1 MQGLCAGY
9 GEIQVLWGID
19 VMVRRGEITAL
30 IGSNGAGKTTLMR
43 ALSGLI
49 PIDGPAIISPKAR
62 TSPAIAPQQILAH
75 GIVHVPEGRRL
86 FGAMSVEENLLM
98 GAYARR
104 AGRAELKRD
113 LDRVYATF
121 PKLRERRKQ
130 AAATLSGGEQQMCAI
145 GRGLM
150 SAPLLLMIDELSL
163 GLSPLLVE
171 QLVAALRALN
181 AEGMSI
187 LLVEQDVTIALDLC
201 HRAFVMDMG
210 RIVRTG
216 SGSGAVRRSDHPRC
230 LSRRAS
236 GMTFVQQNPSIH
248 SIQRGAM
255 IKTVEAPGSG
265 YRFMPGVSQYSCGIA
280 ALAGHLPSSAC
291 GSQIRCR

>member
-1 MQGLCAGY
+1 MPISASNTHYGMLPVADPLILELQGLRAGY

-19 VMVRRGEITAL
+19 MAVRRGEITAL

-49 PIDGPAIISPKAR
+49 PMQDGHYFSEGRDLTGDTAG
-62 TSPAIAPQQILAH
+62 QILAH

-86 FGAMSVEENLLM
+86 FGAMSIEDNLLM
-98 GAYARR
+98 GAYSRKAS
-104 AGRAELKRD
+104 RAEIARD
-113 LDRVYATF
+113 MERVYTTF
-121 PKLRERRKQ
+121 PKLLERRDQ

-150 SAPLLLMIDELSL
+150 GAPRLLMIDELSL

-171 QLVAALRALN
+171 QLVAALRTLN

-187 LLVEQDVTIALDLC
+187 LLVEQDVTTALDLC
-201 HRAFVMDMG
+201 HSAYIIDMG

-216 SGSGAVRRSDHPRC
+216 
-230 LSRRAS
+230 
-236 GMTFVQQNPSIH
+236 
-248 SIQRGAM
+248 
-255 IKTVEAPGSG
+255 PGPELLADPIIRDA
-265 YRFMPGVSQYSCGIA
+265 YLGV
-280 ALAGHLPSSAC
+280 LAD
-291 GSQIRCR
+291 

>member
-1 MQGLCAGY
+1 MPISASNTHNGMLPVADPLILELQALRAGY

-19 VMVRRGEITAL
+19 MAVRRGEITAL

-49 PIDGPAIISPKAR
+49 PMLDGHYFSEGRDLTGDTAA
-62 TSPAIAPQQILAH
+62 QILAH

-86 FGAMSVEENLLM
+86 FGAMSIEDNLLM
-98 GAYARR
+98 GAYSRKAS
-104 AGRAELKRD
+104 RAEIARD
-113 LDRVYATF
+113 MERVYTTF
-121 PKLRERRKQ
+121 PKLLERRDQ

-150 SAPLLLMIDELSL
+150 GAPRLLMIDELSL

-171 QLVAALRALN
+171 QLVAALRTLN

-187 LLVEQDVTIALDLC
+187 LLVEQDVTTALDLC
-201 HRAFVMDMG
+201 HSAYIMDMG

-216 SGSGAVRRSDHPRC
+216 LGPELLADPIIRDAY
-230 LSRRAS
+230 L
-236 GMTFVQQNPSIH
+236 
-248 SIQRGAM
+248 
-255 IKTVEAPGSG
+255 
-265 YRFMPGVSQYSCGIA
+265 GV
-280 ALAGHLPSSAC
+280 LAD
-291 GSQIRCR
+291 

>member
-1 MQGLCAGY
+1 MASPLILELKGACAGY

-19 VMVRRGEITAL
+19 LAVHRGEITAL

-49 PIDGPAIISPKAR
+49 RFGSGTYTAEGRDLTGASA
-62 TSPAIAPQQILAH
+62 AEILRH

-98 GAYARR
+98 GAYSRK
-104 AGRAELKRD
+104 AGRAEQNRD

-121 PKLRERRKQ
+121 PKLRERRRQ

-171 QLVAALRALN
+171 QLVAALRDLN
-181 AEGMSI
+181 AAGTSI
-187 LLVEQDVTIALDLC
+187 LLVEQDVTTALDLC

-216 SGSGAVRRSDHPRC
+216 SGPELLADPAVRDAY
-230 LSRRAS
+230 L
-236 GMTFVQQNPSIH
+236 
-248 SIQRGAM
+248 
-255 IKTVEAPGSG
+255 
-265 YRFMPGVSQYSCGIA
+265 GVLQE
-280 ALAGHLPSSAC
+280 
-291 GSQIRCR
+291 

>member
-1 MQGLCAGY
+1 MVDSLILELKGLCAGY

-19 VMVRRGEITAL
+19 LEVRRGEITAL

-49 PIDGPAIISPKAR
+49 PT
-62 TSPAIAPQQILAH
+62 TSGNYFSEGKDLTGDSAAAILAR

-86 FGAMSVEENLLM
+86 FGAMSVEENLQM

-104 AGRAELKRD
+104 ASRAELKHD
-113 LDRVYATF
+113 LDQVYATF
-121 PKLRERRKQ
+121 LKLRERRAQ

-181 AEGMSI
+181 ARGTSI
-187 LLVEQDVTIALDLC
+187 LLVEQDVTTALDLC

-216 SGSGAVRRSDHPRC
+216 SGAELLADPIVRDAY
-230 LSRRAS
+230 L
-236 GMTFVQQNPSIH
+236 
-248 SIQRGAM
+248 
-255 IKTVEAPGSG
+255 
-265 YRFMPGVSQYSCGIA
+265 GVLQE
-280 ALAGHLPSSAC
+280 
-291 GSQIRCR
+291 

>member
-1 MQGLCAGY
+1 MPISASNTHNGMLPVADPLILELQALRAGY

-19 VMVRRGEITAL
+19 MAVRRGEITAL

-49 PIDGPAIISPKAR
+49 PMQDGHYFSEGRDLTGNTAA
-62 TSPAIAPQQILAH
+62 QILAH

-86 FGAMSVEENLLM
+86 FGAMSIEDNLLM
-98 GAYARR
+98 GAYSRKAS
-104 AGRAELKRD
+104 RAEIARD
-113 LDRVYATF
+113 MERVYTTF
-121 PKLRERRKQ
+121 PKLLERRDQ

-150 SAPLLLMIDELSL
+150 GAPRLLMIDELSL

-171 QLVAALRALN
+171 QLVAALRTLN

-187 LLVEQDVTIALDLC
+187 LLVEQDVTTALDLC
-201 HRAFVMDMG
+201 HSAYIMDMG

-216 SGSGAVRRSDHPRC
+216 LGPELLADPIIRDAY
-230 LSRRAS
+230 L
-236 GMTFVQQNPSIH
+236 
-248 SIQRGAM
+248 
-255 IKTVEAPGSG
+255 
-265 YRFMPGVSQYSCGIA
+265 GV
-280 ALAGHLPSSAC
+280 LAD
-291 GSQIRCR
+291 

>member
-1 MQGLCAGY
+1 MLQMAEPTIVELQELCAGY
-9 GEIQVLWGID
+9 GEIQVLWGVD
-19 VMVRRGEITAL
+19 MAVRRGEITAL

-49 PIDGPAIISPKAR
+49 PTQGGTYFADGKDVTGDTAA
-62 TSPAIAPQQILAH
+62 QILAR

-86 FGAMSVEENLLM
+86 FGAMSVEDNLLM
-98 GAYARR
+98 GAYSRKTVR
-104 AGRAELKRD
+104 GELNRD

-121 PKLRERRKQ
+121 PKLRDRRHQ

-150 SAPLLLMIDELSL
+150 SAPRLLMIDELSL

-187 LLVEQDVTIALDLC
+187 LLVEQDVITALDLC
-201 HRAFVMDMG
+201 HSAYIMDMG
-210 RIVRTG
+210 RIVRHG
-216 SGSGAVRRSDHPRC
+216 DGAQLLADPIIRDAY
-230 LSRRAS
+230 L
-236 GMTFVQQNPSIH
+236 
-248 SIQRGAM
+248 
-255 IKTVEAPGSG
+255 
-265 YRFMPGVSQYSCGIA
+265 GV
-280 ALAGHLPSSAC
+280 LET
-291 GSQIRCR
+291 

>member
-1 MQGLCAGY
+1 MDSPLILELQGLCAGY

-19 VMVRRGEITAL
+19 LAAHRGEITAL

-49 PIDGPAIISPKAR
+49 AT
-62 TSPAIAPQQILAH
+62 TSGYYFSEGRDLTGDTSAEILAH

-86 FGAMSVEENLLM
+86 FGAMSVEDNLLM
-98 GAYARR
+98 GAYSRKVR
-104 AGRAELKRD
+104 GAELKRN
-113 LDRVYATF
+113 LDQVYSTF
-121 PKLRERRKQ
+121 PKLRERRNQ

-150 SAPLLLMIDELSL
+150 SAPRLLMIDELSL

-187 LLVEQDVTIALDLC
+187 LLVEQDVTTALDLC

-216 SGSGAVRRSDHPRC
+216 SGQELLADPVIR
-230 LSRRAS
+230 
-236 GMTFVQQNPSIH
+236 
-248 SIQRGAM
+248 
-255 IKTVEAPGSG
+255 EA
-265 YRFMPGVSQYSCGIA
+265 YLGVLEEKS
-280 ALAGHLPSSAC
+280 
-291 GSQIRCR
+291 

>member
-1 MQGLCAGY
+1 MTGSLILELKGLCAGY

-19 VMVRRGEITAL
+19 LAVRRGEITAL

-49 PIDGPAIISPKAR
+49 PTTGGNYFSQGRDLTGDSAAE
-62 TSPAIAPQQILAH
+62 ILAH

-98 GAYARR
+98 GAYARKMT
-104 AGRAELKRD
+104 GAELKRD
-113 LDRVYATF
+113 LDQVYAIF
-121 PKLRERRKQ
+121 PRLRERRRQ
-130 AAATLSGGEQQMCAI
+130 QAATLSGGEQQMCAI

-171 QLVAALRALN
+171 QLVAALQALN
-181 AEGMSI
+181 AKGTSI

-210 RIVRTG
+210 RIVR
-216 SGSGAVRRSDHPRC
+216 SGSGAELLADPIVRDAY
-230 LSRRAS
+230 L
-236 GMTFVQQNPSIH
+236 
-248 SIQRGAM
+248 
-255 IKTVEAPGSG
+255 
-265 YRFMPGVSQYSCGIA
+265 GVLEQ
-280 ALAGHLPSSAC
+280 
-291 GSQIRCR
+291 

>member
-1 MQGLCAGY
+1 MAETLIVELQGLRAGY

-19 VMVRRGEITAL
+19 MAVRRGEITAL

-49 PIDGPAIISPKAR
+49 PMQGGYYFSEGRDLTGDTAAE
-62 TSPAIAPQQILAH
+62 ILTH

-86 FGAMSVEENLLM
+86 FGAMSVEDNLLM
-98 GAYARR
+98 GAYSRNVSR
-104 AGRAELKRD
+104 GELSCD
-113 LDRVYATF
+113 LDRVYVTF
-121 PKLRERRKQ
+121 PKLRERRNQ

-150 SAPLLLMIDELSL
+150 SAPRLLMIDELSL

-187 LLVEQDVTIALDLC
+187 LLVEQDVTTALDIC
-201 HRAFVMDMG
+201 HSAYVMDMG
-210 RIVRTG
+210 RIVR
-216 SGSGAVRRSDHPRC
+216 SGLGTELLADPIIR
-230 LSRRAS
+230 
-236 GMTFVQQNPSIH
+236 
-248 SIQRGAM
+248 
-255 IKTVEAPGSG
+255 EA
-265 YRFMPGVSQYSCGIA
+265 YLGVLQD
-280 ALAGHLPSSAC
+280 
-291 GSQIRCR
+291 

>member
-1 MQGLCAGY
+1 MASSLILELKGLCAGY

-19 VMVRRGEITAL
+19 LDVCRGEITAL

-49 PIDGPAIISPKAR
+49 PTTAGYYFSEGRDLTGDDAAE
-62 TSPAIAPQQILAH
+62 ILAR

-104 AGRAELKRD
+104 ASRADIKRD

-121 PKLRERRKQ
+121 PKLRERRGQ

-187 LLVEQDVTIALDLC
+187 LLVEQDVTTALDIC
-201 HRAFVMDMG
+201 HSAYVMDMG

-216 SGSGAVRRSDHPRC
+216 LGPELLADPIIR
-230 LSRRAS
+230 
-236 GMTFVQQNPSIH
+236 
-248 SIQRGAM
+248 
-255 IKTVEAPGSG
+255 EA
-265 YRFMPGVSQYSCGIA
+265 YLGV
-280 ALAGHLPSSAC
+280 LED
-291 GSQIRCR
+291 

>member
-1 MQGLCAGY
+1 MSLILELQGLSAGY

-19 VMVRRGEITAL
+19 LTAHRGDITAL

-49 PIDGPAIISPKAR
+49 P
-62 TSPAIAPQQILAH
+62 TSGGNYFSEGRDLTGDTAAEILKH

-86 FGAMSVEENLLM
+86 FGAMSVEDNLLM
-98 GAYARR
+98 GAYARKAR
-104 AGRAELKRD
+104 AAELKRD
-113 LDRVYATF
+113 LDRVYTTF
-121 PKLRERRKQ
+121 PKLRERRNQ
-130 AAATLSGGEQQMCAI
+130 AAGTLSGGEQQMCAI

-150 SAPLLLMIDELSL
+150 AAPRLLMVDELSL

-171 QLVAALRALN
+171 QLVAALRGLN
-181 AEGMSI
+181 QEGVSI

-216 SGSGAVRRSDHPRC
+216 SGTELLADPVVRDAY
-230 LSRRAS
+230 L
-236 GMTFVQQNPSIH
+236 
-248 SIQRGAM
+248 
-255 IKTVEAPGSG
+255 
-265 YRFMPGVSQYSCGIA
+265 GVLQE
-280 ALAGHLPSSAC
+280 
-291 GSQIRCR
+291 